1 MATDNKS
8 NEPAPDC
15 KDADVL
21 VLSSAVDQDELQL
34 VGPR

>member
-1 MATDNKS
+1 MSADSKS
-8 NEPAPDC
+8 NEPVPDH

-34 VGPR
+34 VRSR